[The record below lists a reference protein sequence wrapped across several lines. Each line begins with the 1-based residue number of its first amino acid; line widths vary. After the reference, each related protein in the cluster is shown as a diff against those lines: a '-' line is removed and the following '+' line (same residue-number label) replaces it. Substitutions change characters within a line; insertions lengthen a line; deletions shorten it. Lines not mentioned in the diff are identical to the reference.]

1 MAEKFKVN
9 PITGKFDMVGDG
21 SGSEG
26 MTYTNAE
33 KTIETIGGVKAGTSF
48 ENATMEDVFNM
59 LFYPERAPLISL
71 SASDTNYNR
80 EIGDVIDKLTL
91 TATTTKKSYAIKS
104 VKLSDGQS
112 IATPNAAGDAEVFT
126 VMNVGKNVSFTAT
139 VTDEK
144 GLSGKSNEIKYAFR
158 RPIYY
163 GIVADTNANPGITQG
178 LTKVIPTANSGT
190 ITAAFGKFD
199 SMCMIVAVAGT
210 VSDIL
215 NPSGYKIQNSF
226 DTRFIVNIPCLDGQE
241 VPYNIYIS
249 NPNKQES
256 YTCKI
261 TYSLN

>member
-1 MAEKFKVN
+1 MTEKFKVN

-21 SGSEG
+21 KGEA
-26 MTYTNAE
+26 MIYTNAE

-80 EIGDVIDKLTL
+80 EIGDVIDVLTL

-112 IATPNAAGDAEVFT
+112 IATPNANGGAEVFT
-126 VMNVGKNVSFTAT
+126 VNNVGKNVSFTAT

-158 RPIYY
+158 RPIFY
-163 GIVADTNANPGITQG
+163 GLTANTSVDSAFVNS

-199 SMCMIVAVAGT
+199 SMRMVVAVAGT

-215 NPSGYKIQNSF
+215 NPSGYKILNSF

>member
-9 PITGKFDMVGDG
+9 PITGKFDMIGDG
-21 SGSEG
+21 KGEA

-59 LFYPERAPLISL
+59 LFYPERAPLVSF
-71 SASDTNYNR
+71 STSDTNHNR

-112 IATPNAAGDAEVFT
+112 IATLKVEGGAETFT
-126 VMNVGKNVSFTAT
+126 VTNVGKNVTFSVI
-139 VTDEK
+139 VTDKK

-163 GIVADTNANPGITQG
+163 GVVASTNANPSLTQG

-199 SMCMIVAVAGT
+199 PMRMIVAVAGT

-215 NPSGYKIQNSF
+215 NPSGYNILNSF
-226 DTRFIVNIPCLDGQE
+226 NTRFVVSIPCLDWQE
-241 VPYNIYIS
+241 VTYNIYIS
-249 NPNKQES
+249 NPNKQEA
-256 YTCKI
+256 YTYKI
-261 TYSLN
+261 TYTLN

>member
-1 MAEKFKVN
+1 MTEKFKVN

-21 SGSEG
+21 KGEA

-59 LFYPERAPLISL
+59 LFYPERGPLVSL

-80 EIGDVIDKLTL
+80 EIGDVIDTLTL
-91 TATTTKKSYAIKS
+91 TATTTKKSYVIKS

-112 IATPNAAGDAEVFT
+112 IATPKAEGGAETFIVT
-126 VMNVGKNVSFTAT
+126 NVGKNVTFSAI

-163 GIVADTNANPGITQG
+163 GVVASTNANPSLTQG

-199 SMCMIVAVAGT
+199 SMRMIVAVAGT

-215 NPSGYKIQNSF
+215 NPSGYKILNSF
-226 DTRFIVNIPCLDGQE
+226 DTRFVVKIPCLDGQE

-249 NPNKQES
+249 NPNKQEA

>member
-9 PITGKFDMVGDG
+9 PITGKFDMVGEG
-21 SGSEG
+21 TGEG

-48 ENATMEDVFNM
+48 DKATVEDVFNM
-59 LFYPERAPLISL
+59 LFYPERGPLVSL

-80 EIGDVIDKLTL
+80 EVGDIIDVLTL
-91 TATTTKKSYAIKS
+91 TATTTKKSYPIKS

-112 IATPNAAGDAEVFT
+112 ISVPKADGGAETFT
-126 VMNVGKNVSFTAT
+126 IKNVGKNVSFSAS

-144 GLSGKSNEIKYAFR
+144 GLSGKSSSISYAFR

-163 GIVADTNANPGITQG
+163 GIIASNKADDAMIRG
-178 LTKVIPTANSGT
+178 LTKVIPTADSGT
-190 ITAAFGKFD
+190 ITAAFGRFD
-199 SMCMIVAVAGT
+199 SMRMMVAIAGS

-215 NPSGYKIQNSF
+215 NPSGYKILNSF
-226 DTRFIVNIPCLDGQE
+226 DTRFSVDVQCLDGQD
-241 VPYNIYIS
+241 VPFNVYIS
-249 NPNKQES
+249 NPNKQDA

>member
-21 SGSEG
+21 KGEA

-59 LFYPERAPLISL
+59 LFYPERAPLVSL
-71 SASDTNYNR
+71 SASDTNFNR
-80 EIGDVIDKLTL
+80 EIGDVIDTLTL

-112 IATPNAAGDAEVFT
+112 IATPKAEGGAETFSVS
-126 VMNVGKNVSFTAT
+126 NVGKNVTFAAT

-163 GIVADTNANPGITQG
+163 GVVENTNANPG
-178 LTKVIPTANSGT
+178 
-190 ITAAFGKFD
+190 
-199 SMCMIVAVAGT
+199 
-210 VSDIL
+210 
-215 NPSGYKIQNSF
+215 
-226 DTRFIVNIPCLDGQE
+226 VN
-241 VPYNIYIS
+241 
-249 NPNKQES
+249 ES
-256 YTCKI
+256 YSDC
-261 TYSLN
+261 